1 MSHEK
6 MPDMYVMSIST
17 AVFNTCD
24 IHHEISQI
32 TPDFGS
38 LDMPTLVKVQDIS

>member
-1 MSHEK
+1 
-6 MPDMYVMSIST
+6 MYVMSIST

-32 TPDFGS
+32 TPDFVS
-38 LDMPTLVKVQDIS
+38 LDDMPTLVKVQDIS